1 MVVAKEELGRSLCLS
16 QWNWC
21 NDSASLQKAICY
33 KAFCTKSATC
43 LEYLSLELLYV
54 GPRQYSCTVSA
65 VRMVPWKCQ
74 LYHTVP
80 GNCHL
85 KALCFCA
92 FTLIKVFLPFLIKQ
106 CSATHAH
113 PCRVPVSCTLLT
125 KDCKMK
131 AVPAVYS
138 VTFSNFFFFLLL
150 LPEKESSAGLQF
162 DIWITQLL

>member
-1 MVVAKEELGRSLCLS
+1 MGRSLCLS

-21 NDSASLQKAICY
+21 NDSTSLQKTICC

-43 LEYLSLELLYV
+43 LEYLSLELLHV
-54 GPRQYSCTVSA
+54 GPRQYSAQWAQWEWCPQSVSCTN
-65 VRMVPWKCQ
+65 
-74 LYHTVP
+74 TVP

-106 CSATHAH
+106 CSVTHAH

-131 AVPAVYS
+131 AVAAVYS
-138 VTFSNFFFFLLL
+138 VTFSNFFFFFLLL

-162 DIWITQLL
+162 DI